1 MVGLWK
7 GLILAALLIAALVLA
22 APVSARPH
30 PAGPFNLTR
39 VPGPVFSGTP
49 VPDGSYQ
56 AVFNAAANGN
66 MSIPEP
72 VLSALAGIGPG
83 DSLQAAIDA
92 AAPGSVID
100 LDPGIYYEH
109 DLVVT
114 KPIMI
119 RANQSLGGNPANTI
133 IDARGLGRI
142 FTVENGN
149 TLMIENLT
157 LQNGLVSGNGSAV
170 SSMGGNIAI
179 ISSTITNCSAT
190 GSGGAIYSYD
200 GMTFVLSSTFS
211 RCSATGSDDEDAGGA
226 IFSSEGLLV
235 VGYSSFS
242 DCSAPETWGG
252 AIESDSP
259 LLVVSSVFTRC
270 SAVDGGALDF
280 YEDGALVVDS
290 TFTDCTATR
299 DGGAIWYLNGGI
311 NGGTLD
317 LFSSSFSGCSALNY
331 GGAIASDGDT
341 TLESTTFTDCTAAF
355 GGGAIASG
363 GDITLE
369 NTTFTDCITGA
380 EGGAIFTTYGNLTA
394 ASVTFSGCSAWWGAG
409 GAFYAFMSSAD
420 ITNSTFTGCSAS
432 SQGGAI
438 AYASVSNLTVTSSTF
453 TGCSAADSGGAILS
467 SAPSVIRFSRFFQNT
482 AASGPAVYLEPEND
496 AANNWWGSNADPAGS
511 VNAAV
516 NYTPWLVLGITAAP
530 SSITTAQTSTIR
542 TNLTFNSSGYDTS
555 GGGVYVPA
563 NITNTFAVTAGS
575 GLVFPLTNG
584 TVNGVAGTTFMPT
597 GTGTSNISA
606 TVDDQTVYITLSVAQ
621 APVTTAPTPVPISPR
636 IDYGADSDDSPPA
649 VIPPMTVIVNIG
661 GDSGAGKATVS
672 GTKLSELV
680 VTGTVQSRTG
690 LNLTAPP
697 GLVYQYINLVPVR
710 YSSITKS
717 VINFTVPQS
726 WLDENHI
733 APGNI
738 VLYRQTANDWE
749 ALPTTVLY
757 TKDGMVY
764 FSAEST
770 GFSLFAIAGT
780 PAVAT
785 PEVKPT
791 APRGITSGVVQ
802 TPTPSSVVKLPVT
815 TQTTAPPPAATQAPD
830 GSSPFPLIP
839 ALIGIGCISVAGGG
853 WYIRRWWIR
862 RQNPALFEEC

>member
-1 MVGLWK
+1 MVGLRK
-7 GLILAALLIAALVLA
+7 GLFLAALLIAALVLA

-30 PAGPFNLTR
+30 PAGPFNLTI
-39 VPGPVFSGTP
+39 VPGPASSGTP
-49 VPDGSYQ
+49 VLDGSYQ
-56 AVFNAAANGN
+56 AVFDAAVNGD
-66 MSIPEP
+66 MSVQEP
-72 VLSALAGIGPG
+72 VLSALASIGPG

-114 KPIMI
+114 KPIII
-119 RANQSLGGNPANTI
+119 RANQTLGGNPANTT

-149 TLMIENLT
+149 TLVIENLT

-170 SSMGGNIAI
+170 SSMGGDIAI
-179 ISSTITNCSAT
+179 ISSTISNCSAT

-200 GMTFVLSSTFS
+200 GMTLILSSTFS
-211 RCSATGSDDEDAGGA
+211 HCSATGSDDADAGGA
-226 IFSSEGLLV
+226 IFSSEGLVLIA
-235 VGYSSFS
+235 SSIFT

-252 AIESDSP
+252 AIESDSF
-259 LLVVSSVFTRC
+259 LIVVSSAFTRC
-270 SAVDGGALDF
+270 SAFDGGALDF
-280 YEDGALVVDS
+280 YENGALVINS
-290 TFTDCTATR
+290 TFTDCTATGN
-299 DGGAIWYLNGGI
+299 GGAIWYL

-317 LFSSSFSGCSALNY
+317 LFSSSFSGCSAVFV
-331 GGAIASDGDT
+331 GGAIAS
-341 TLESTTFTDCTAAF
+341 A
-355 GGGAIASG
+355 

-369 NTTFTDCITGA
+369 SDTFTDCMAGL
-380 EGGAIFTTYGNLTA
+380 EGGAIFIFNGNLTA
-394 ASVTFSGCSAWWGAG
+394 TSVTFSGCSAVFSG
-409 GAFYAFMSSAD
+409 GAISALISSAD
-420 ITNSTFTGCSAS
+420 ITNSTFTGCLAD

-438 AYASVSNLTVTSSTF
+438 AYASESNLTVTSSTF
-453 TGCSAADSGGAILS
+453 TGCSAADSGGAIFS
-467 SAPSVIRFSRFFQNT
+467 FAPSVIRFSRFFQNT

-496 AANNWWGSNADPAGS
+496 AANNWWGSNAEPAGS

-542 TNLTFNSSGYDTS
+542 TNLTFTSSGYNTS

-563 NITNTFAVTAGS
+563 NITNTFAVMAGS
-575 GLVFPLTNG
+575 GSVSPLTSG

-597 GTGTSNISA
+597 GTGTGNISA
-606 TVDDQTVYITLSVAQ
+606 TVDDQTVYITLSVTQ
-621 APVTTAPTPVPISPR
+621 APVTTAPTPVPVSPR
-636 IDYGADSDDSPPA
+636 IDYGADSDDTPPA
-649 VIPPMTVIVNIG
+649 VIPLMTVIVNIG
-661 GDSGAGKATVS
+661 GDSGAGKATVT

-680 VTGTVQSRTG
+680 VTGTVQSGTG

-710 YSSITKS
+710 YSSITKT

-738 VLYRQTANDWE
+738 VLYHLTANGWE

-757 TKDGMVY
+757 MKDGMVY

-770 GFSLFAIAGT
+770 GFSLFAISGT

-785 PEVKPT
+785 PEVNPT
-791 APRGITSGVVQ
+791 APREITSGVVQ

-815 TQTTAPPPAATQAPD
+815 TQKTAPPPAAPQAPD

-839 ALIGIGCISVAGGG
+839 ALIGIGCISLAGGG
-853 WYIRRWWIR
+853 WYLRRWWIR